1 MIIHYSDNKNT
12 AGIVRHS
19 CGILFILFSFCYLY
33 FLQGELISKAQ
44 YVFSNGMTTY
54 SIFWGALIITVVLRI
69 IQIPAEKFV
78 TIPLRYYALTYIPS
92 FLVLSVICDVN
103 HDVFENF
110 SLGWWWL
117 GIPFVLCL
125 FYFLSKFAVIVDT
138 DTKDNQRGY
147 GSIPYLWPNFII
159 LIIVMV
165 FCGTCH
171 SATDVDMYE
180 QKIERLL
187 LEKDYDKALNV
198 GLKSVDSNLRLTNL
212 RMYALSKTGK
222 LPQCLFEYPQYYG
235 LDGLLCV
242 TDTSSHCYR
251 FDSSDICSYI
261 GVPCDSSI
269 HDSEQYFKKMSIVQ
283 LLVSDSIMDIERL
296 KSEHNDSLDMMTQY
310 RYERLKNRKKII
322 DDYILCGLLLKRDID
337 AFKDHLEHS
346 FIDEERTDSIVLA
359 DSLPKA
365 YREALVMVTPEVCDT
380 AMIKAYGSYLE
391 MKAAHKDST
400 ISSNMTR
407 RKYGNTFWWYY
418 YNPSVTH
425 VIHLP

>member
-125 FYFLSKFAVIVDT
+125 FYFLSKFAVLVDT
-138 DTKDNQRGY
+138 DTKNNQRGY

-296 KSEHNDSLDMMTQY
+296 KSEHNDSIDLMTQY

-322 DDYILCGLLLKRDID
+322 Q
-337 AFKDHLEHS
+337 
-346 FIDEERTDSIVLA
+346 
-359 DSLPKA
+359 
-365 YREALVMVTPEVCDT
+365 
-380 AMIKAYGSYLE
+380 
-391 MKAAHKDST
+391 
-400 ISSNMTR
+400 
-407 RKYGNTFWWYY
+407 TF
-418 YNPSVTH
+418 PR
-425 VIHLP
+425 LF

>member
-1 MIIHYSDNKNT
+1 
-12 AGIVRHS
+12 
-19 CGILFILFSFCYLY
+19 
-33 FLQGELISKAQ
+33 
-44 YVFSNGMTTY
+44 
-54 SIFWGALIITVVLRI
+54 
-69 IQIPAEKFV
+69 
-78 TIPLRYYALTYIPS
+78 
-92 FLVLSVICDVN
+92 
-103 HDVFENF
+103 
-110 SLGWWWL
+110 
-117 GIPFVLCL
+117 
-125 FYFLSKFAVIVDT
+125 
-138 DTKDNQRGY
+138 
-147 GSIPYLWPNFII
+147 
-159 LIIVMV
+159 MV

-261 GVPCDSSI
+261 GVPCDSTI

-337 AFKDHLEHS
+337 AFKEHLKHS